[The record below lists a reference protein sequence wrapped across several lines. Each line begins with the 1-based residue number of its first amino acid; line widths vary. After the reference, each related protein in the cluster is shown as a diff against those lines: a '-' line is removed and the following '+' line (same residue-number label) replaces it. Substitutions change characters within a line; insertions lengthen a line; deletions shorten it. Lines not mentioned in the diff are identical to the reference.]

1 MSLSNVTDSDTQTDA
16 AAMLEGFR
24 EVADRPGGR
33 FDIACSEALFGWR
46 EISPW
51 LQAGMSCLEIGAGSG
66 LLAALVAR
74 HVTRVEAVEP
84 AADGFSENGEIL
96 TRVCSASPERLVI
109 TREAFENI
117 TDDQAYDLI
126 WSVNVFEH
134 LDDWRVAL
142 EKAYSLLKPGGRC
155 IILCPNYT
163 IPYEPHFGLPIIAGP
178 QLTYRLFE
186 KQILSHEQDRNA
198 EGLWETVNFIKAGA
212 VLNHC
217 KHNAMPV
224 QLDKGLL
231 RRMFDRMLTETNIGE
246 RHGVMR
252 RIVAVAHRIRLTEL
266 VCSLPPTLHPYSGFH
281 LEKPAD

>member
-1 MSLSNVTDSDTQTDA
+1 MTSPNCTDPNVQTDVTA
-16 AAMLEGFR
+16 YLESFR
-24 EVADRPGGR
+24 YEADRPGGR

-51 LQAGMSCLEIGAGSG
+51 LHTGMSCLEIGAGSG
-66 LLAALVAR
+66 LLAALVSR
-74 HVTRVEAVEP
+74 QVTQVEAVEP
-84 AADGFSENGEIL
+84 VADGFSENGEIL
-96 TRVCSASPERLVI
+96 ARVSSANPERLVI
-109 TREAFENI
+109 TRDAFENI
-117 TDDQAYDLI
+117 PDNRAYSLI

-142 EKAYSLLKPGGRC
+142 DKAYTLLKPGGRC

-163 IPYEPHFGLPIIAGP
+163 IPYEPHFGIPILGGP

-186 KQILSHEQDRNA
+186 KRILSHEQDRNA
-198 EGLWETVNFIKAGA
+198 EGLWQSVNFIKARA
-212 VLNHC
+212 VLKHC
-217 KHNAMPV
+217 RLNTMPV
-224 QLDKGLL
+224 RLDTGLL

-252 RIVAVAHRIRLTEL
+252 RLVAVAHRIRLTEL

>member
-1 MSLSNVTDSDTQTDA
+1 MISSSTTDTNTPTDA

-24 EVADRPGGR
+24 DLADRPGGR

-74 HVTRVEAVEP
+74 HVARVEAVEP
-84 AADGFSENGEIL
+84 VADGFSENGEIL
-96 TRVCSASPERLVI
+96 TRVSSASPERLVI
-109 TREAFENI
+109 TRDAFENI
-117 TDDQAYDLI
+117 PDDQAYDLI

-134 LDDWRVAL
+134 LEDWRVAL
-142 EKAYSLLKPGGRC
+142 DKAYSLLKPGGRC

-163 IPYEPHFGLPIIAGP
+163 IPYEPHFGLPIIGGP

-186 KQILSHEQDRNA
+186 KRILSHEQDRNA
-198 EGLWETVNFIKAGA
+198 EGLWESVNFIKAGA
-212 VLNHC
+212 VLEHC
-217 KHNAMPV
+217 RHNAVPV
-224 QLDKGLL
+224 QIDKGLL

-252 RIVAVAHRIRLTEL
+252 RLVAVAHRIRLTEL
-266 VCSLPPTLHPYSGFH
+266 VCSLPSTLHPYLGFH